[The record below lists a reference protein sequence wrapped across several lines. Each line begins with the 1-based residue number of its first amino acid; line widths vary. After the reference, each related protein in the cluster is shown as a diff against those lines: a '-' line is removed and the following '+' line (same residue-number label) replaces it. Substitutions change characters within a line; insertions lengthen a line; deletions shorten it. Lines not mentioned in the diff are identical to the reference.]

1 MADCGSLQ
9 LCFKLHTKE
18 CECDTVADSLQ
29 QAGIEA
35 AAYHAGL
42 GDSDRIHVQ
51 DRWLSGDNCKVGG
64 CGPVPWQAVFRAEA
78 DCGTGMGNC
87 QLIGRIQPVSGTRL
101 PGSLQVLTSPYK
113 VLIWL

>member
-1 MADCGSLQ
+1 MADCVSLQ
-9 LCFKLHTKE
+9 LHFKLHRK
-18 CECDTVADSLQ
+18 ECDTVADSLQ

-64 CGPVPWQAVFRAEA
+64 CGS
-78 DCGTGMGNC
+78 
-87 QLIGRIQPVSGTRL
+87 VSGRL
-101 PGSLQVLTSPYK
+101 LSGQGQTVEWVRATAS
-113 VLIWL
+113 

>member
-1 MADCGSLQ
+1 MAG
-9 LCFKLHTKE
+9 
-18 CECDTVADSLQ
+18 SLQ

-64 CGPVPWQAVFRAEA
+64 CGNVLWQTAFRAGA
-78 DCGTGMGNC
+78 DCGTGVGNC
-87 QLIGRIQPVSGTRL
+87 QLIG
-101 PGSLQVLTSPYK
+101 
-113 VLIWL
+113 

>member
-1 MADCGSLQ
+1 MADCVSLQ
-9 LCFKLHTKE
+9 LHFKLHRK
-18 CECDTVADSLQ
+18 ECDTVADSLQ

-64 CGPVPWQAVFRAEA
+64 CGPVLWQAAFRAGA
-78 DCGTGMGNC
+78 DCGMGAGNC
-87 QLIGRIQPVSGTRL
+87 QLIG
-101 PGSLQVLTSPYK
+101 
-113 VLIWL
+113 